1 MWGFAWRRNRQFV
14 GRVCYGVKY
23 LLWQPAQNIHEQF
36 PESFRN
42 AVDVMLMG
50 TCLLFCFGI
59 FFLLFFFV
67 FGVVVDI
74 VASTTSTLLPRKKI
88 FSSLLHVTFYFLFL
102 FLICSSLSLFLFPSL
117 VTILSKLITNIQD
130 LHSCLNM

>member
-50 TCLLFCFGI
+50 ACLLAFC
-59 FFLLFFFV
+59 LESSFFFSV
-67 FGVVVDI
+67 LFLMWWLI
-74 VASTTSTLLPRKKI
+74 LLPVQPLRPRKENLFLSVTCYLK
-88 FSSLLHVTFYFLFL
+88 HVTNVAFYFPR
-102 FLICSSLSLFLFPSL
+102 LSQS
-117 VTILSKLITNIQD
+117 
-130 LHSCLNM
+130 